1 MVSVEDVGV
10 FGRPAAVAV
19 EKVGRR
25 LIDSGLGRDDS
36 LLTPGRPIWTT
47 EYLAELQRDYVNR
60 PTLGSGGLIEKLDA
74 QLATTSSGAVQL
86 FAELL
91 VVNILPIRNVGG
103 QLKLQQVQAVL
114 DRCDSPVAIPDDVK
128 HALLGGYAF
137 HGGPAYGGNKPHQLA
152 YFIAVAQHFKSLTDQ
167 RRVDALAEPLIFRTE
182 VDTVETGQ
190 WAQRQALLYLAFP
203 DFFLPIVSRG
213 QRRLIRDT
221 FAPDYLDHAGGDLD
235 EDLHQIYEV
244 MVDQHGVVDFYRS
257 PWLEKWQEPATPAD
271 ATPTDEVRHA
281 WRVHGS
287 NVKGQDMV
295 PIWRNKGTV
304 SLAASLLRHIEPDI
318 PKDELKGFVEEDY
331 RSSGYAQRQEK
342 LDEFYAFL
350 ARMHPEDLV
359 VTVSQGQVYFGTI
372 TGSAEFVKSSDQ
384 RSNLRRT
391 VRWYP
396 RSLLL
401 TQLPPEV
408 AGRLSAQGEVL
419 DLTQHL
425 DTLSALAE
433 HRQPPKKSGS
443 LNLPD
448 ATDELATRLNVPI
461 EWLQECID
469 LLRDRPQLIFY
480 GPPGTGKTY
489 LAQELAG
496 HLTTGANV
504 KIVQFHP
511 AYTYEDFFEGY
522 RPKEHGA
529 GQVGFTLTPGPLR
542 SLVDKAKDNPDAVY
556 VLIIDEINRGNL
568 AKVFGELYFLLEYRD
583 KTIDLLYSAD
593 NTEPF
598 SLPKNILIIGTMNTA
613 DRSIALVDAA
623 MRRRFAFLPLHPSES
638 PTNGILRK
646 WLAATH
652 RPSDVADLLEA
663 LNSRIDDSDFK
674 IGPSYFM
681 RPAVH
686 EAGEKG
692 LERVWRTAILPLLE
706 EHHYGDGTDVR
717 SRYGLDAIRQV
728 VKNKAAAGAVPL
740 AAAEPAPSPSES
752 ADDGTTTAAAD

>member
-1 MVSVEDVGV
+1 MSVDDVGV
-10 FGRPAAVAV
+10 FGRADAFLV
-19 EKVGRR
+19 EKVGRQ
-25 LIDSGLGRDDS
+25 LIEFGFGQDSS
-36 LLTPGRPIWTT
+36 LLTPDQPVWTAAHLT
-47 EYLAELQRDYVNR
+47 ELQQDYVNR
-60 PTLGSGGLIEKLDA
+60 PQIGSGGLIEKLDE

-91 VVNILPIRNVGG
+91 IANVLPITNLGG
-103 QLKLQQVQAVL
+103 QLKLQQVEAVL
-114 DRCDSPVAIPDDVK
+114 NRCNPPVAVPDEVRQ
-128 HALLGGYAF
+128 ALLEGRAF
-137 HGGPAYGGNKPHQLA
+137 HGGPAFGGNRPNQLA
-152 YFIAVAQHFKSLTDQ
+152 YLIAIAHRFKELPDQ
-167 RRVDALAEPLIFRTE
+167 RRVDALTEPLIFRSE
-182 VDTVETGQ
+182 VDTIHTGQ

-203 DFFLPIVSRG
+203 DFFLPIVNRG
-213 QRRLIRDT
+213 QRRQIRDA
-221 FAPDYLDHAGGDLD
+221 FAAEYLGRPVGDVD
-235 EDLHQIYEV
+235 EDLHLIYEA
-244 MVDQHGVVDFYRS
+244 MVDQHGVVDLYQSLWRD
-257 PWLEKWQEPATPAD
+257 KWQKPTVAVEAS
-271 ATPTDEVRHA
+271 PTDEVRHA
-281 WRVHGS
+281 WRIHGS

-295 PIWRNKGTV
+295 PIWRHKGTV
-304 SLAASLLRHIEPDI
+304 SLAASLLRHVEPDI
-318 PKDELKGFVEEDY
+318 TRDELKGFVEEDY

-359 VTVSQGQVYFGTI
+359 VTVSQGHVYFGTI
-372 TGSAEFVKSSDQ
+372 TGPAESVKSSDQ

-396 RSLLL
+396 GSMPVS
-401 TQLPPEV
+401 QLPPEV
-408 AGRLSAQGEVL
+408 SARFSAQGEVL

-425 DTLSALAE
+425 ETLVALAE
-433 HRQPPKKSGS
+433 HRRPPEGPAS
-443 LNLPD
+443 LNLPN
-448 ATDELATRLNVPI
+448 ATDDLAARLNVPT
-461 EWLQECID
+461 EWLQECVD

-489 LAQELAG
+489 IAQELAH
-496 HLTTGANV
+496 HLTTEANV

-522 RPKEHGA
+522 RPKEHGG

-583 KTIDLLYSAD
+583 SAIDLLYSAD

-646 WLAATH
+646 WLKATN
-652 RPSDVADLLEA
+652 RPNDVADLLEE
-663 LNSRIDDSDFK
+663 LNSRIEDPDFK

-681 RPAVH
+681 RSAVH
-686 EAGEKG
+686 EAGDKG

-717 SRYGLDAIRQV
+717 SRYGLDAIRKA
-728 VKNKAAAGAVPL
+728 VKDKAAVGEASQNADGAPTPTL
-740 AAAEPAPSPSES
+740 QATDHGSNAAVT
-752 ADDGTTTAAAD
+752 D

>member
-1 MVSVEDVGV
+1 VAAEDVGV
-10 FGRPAAVAV
+10 FGRPEAALV
-19 EKVGRR
+19 EKIGRR
-25 LIDSGLGRDDS
+25 LIDLGFGQDGS
-36 LLTPGRPIWTT
+36 LLTPGQSIWTADHLT
-47 EYLAELQRDYVNR
+47 ELRHDYVDR
-60 PTLGSGGLIEKLDA
+60 PSLGSGGLIEKLDQ

-91 VVNILPIRNVGG
+91 IVNVLPIENLGG
-103 QLKLQQVQAVL
+103 QLKLQQLKAVL
-114 DRCDSPVAIPDDVK
+114 DRCDPPVEIPDDVK
-128 HALLGGYAF
+128 QALLEGRAF
-137 HGGPAYGGNKPHQLA
+137 HGGPAFGGNKPHQLA
-152 YFIAVAQHFKSLTDQ
+152 YLISVAQHFKTLPEQ
-167 RRVDALAEPLIFRTE
+167 RRVDALTEPLIFRAE
-182 VDTVETGQ
+182 VDTVQSGQ

-203 DFFLPIVSRG
+203 DFFLPIVSRA
-213 QRRLIRDT
+213 QRRLMRDT
-221 FAPDYLDHAGGDLD
+221 FATDYLSRPVGDVD
-235 EDLHQIYEV
+235 DDLHLIYEA
-244 MVDQHGVVDFYRS
+244 MVDRHGVVDLYQP
-257 PWLEKWQEPATPAD
+257 PWLEKWQKKTVDPP
-271 ATPTDEVRHA
+271 PTDEVRHA

-287 NVKGQDMV
+287 SVKGQDMV
-295 PIWRNKGTV
+295 PIWRKKGTI
-304 SLAASLLRHIEPDI
+304 SLAASLLRHVEPDI
-318 PKDELKGFVEEDY
+318 TRDELKGFVEEDY

-372 TGSAEFVKSSDQ
+372 TGPAESVKSSDQ

-391 VRWYP
+391 VRWFP
-396 RSLLL
+396 GSMPLSE
-401 TQLPPEV
+401 LPSEV
-408 AGRLSAQGEVL
+408 SARFSAQGEVL

-425 DTLSALAE
+425 DTLVALAE
-433 HRQPPKKSGS
+433 HRPPPKGPAS
-443 LNLPD
+443 LNVPD
-448 ATDELATRLNVPI
+448 ATDELAARLNVPTD
-461 EWLQECID
+461 WLQECVD

-489 LAQELAG
+489 IAQELAR

-522 RPKEHGA
+522 RPKEHGG

-568 AKVFGELYFLLEYRD
+568 AKIFGELYFLLEYRD
-583 KTIDLLYSAD
+583 SAIDLLYSAD

-646 WLAATH
+646 WLKATN
-652 RPSDVADLLEA
+652 RPNDVADLLDE
-663 LNSRIDDSDFK
+663 LNSRIEDPDFK

-681 RPAVH
+681 RSAVH
-686 EAGEKG
+686 EAGDKG

-717 SRYGLDAIRQV
+717 SRYGLDVIR
-728 VKNKAAAGAVPL
+728 KALLNKAAADEAPEDTDGPTSTLEATDHGSTSAVI
-740 AAAEPAPSPSES
+740 
-752 ADDGTTTAAAD
+752 D